1 MLPSRT
7 SVFYRA
13 EGAFCCADDFSGWF
27 SPVEGD
33 TMKNPS
39 VVLFYGH
46 NELLLWTRKLL
57 LEWAGYE
64 VSVAQELRQVS
75 CLLDRKHVDLIVL
88 CYSLSRTECAMAG
101 LIAKSRSEVPTLLMT
116 EHGQTGNRDCD
127 MREVADVCF
136 DSMLGPEALIRK
148 IDTIL
153 QIKRPRSFP
162 TEIER
167 RFASQVVA

>member
-1 MLPSRT
+1 MKKPS
-7 SVFYRA
+7 A
-13 EGAFCCADDFSGWF
+13 
-27 SPVEGD
+27 
-33 TMKNPS
+33 
-39 VVLFYGH
+39 VLLYGH
-46 NELLLWTRKLL
+46 DELLLVTRSLV

-75 CLLDRKHVDLIVL
+75 CLLDGKHVDLIVL

-148 IDTIL
+148 VDTIL
-153 QIKRPRSFP
+153 QIKRPRAFP

-167 RFASQVVA
+167 SYTRQGVA